1 MGVTFVSNKLLLN
14 ANNIIIN
21 ASPGLDVDQQE
32 FLYLV
37 LALLILALGHDL

>member
-1 MGVTFVSNKLLLN
+1 MGVIFVSNKLLLN

-21 ASPGLDVDQQE
+21 ASLGLDVDQQE

>member
-1 MGVTFVSNKLLLN
+1 MGVIFVWKKLLLK

-21 ASPGLDVDQQE
+21 ASLGLDVEQQE

-37 LALLILALGHDL
+37 LALLIFAVDRDL

>member
-1 MGVTFVSNKLLLN
+1 MGVIFVSNKLLLN

-21 ASPGLDVDQQE
+21 ASLGLDVDQQE

-37 LALLILALGHDL
+37 LALLILAVDRDL

>member
-1 MGVTFVSNKLLLN
+1 MGVIIVCNKLVLN

-21 ASPGLDVDQQE
+21 ASLGLDVDQQE

-37 LALLILALGHDL
+37 LALLILAVGRDL